1 MSRFALTAV
10 SFFMISFATLNAFS
24 SASDNKASTGNEHG
38 SVSKAKQHDPGS
50 LFPQPKQNKD
60 KSTPPAKATLSEPA
74 FMAKITGAKATLKW
88 SAVSGAEN
96 YHLQVATD
104 PNFKWLKVDDQFQKN
119 TTYELTGL
127 EAGKSYYWRVAAVK
141 NSNDAMYIK
150 GDYEKSMFETTK

>member
-10 SFFMISFATLNAFS
+10 SFFMISLATHSAFS
-24 SASDNKASTGNEHG
+24 SAADKASNGNEHG
-38 SVSKAKQHDPGS
+38 SVSKAKHDPGS

-60 KSTPPAKATLSEPA
+60 KSTPPAKTTLGEPA
-74 FMAKITGAKATLKW
+74 FMAKISGPKATLKW

-141 NSNDAMYIK
+141 NSNDSMYIK
-150 GDYEKSMFETTK
+150 GDYEKSMFEVSK